1 MGRTATTAVE
11 EGVVTRY
18 EQATMAAVQQ
28 ALSDEICRVGA
39 RLDQLHA
46 ARRDALTPCANIPIT
61 IEESTHDH

>member
-1 MGRTATTAVE
+1 M
-11 EGVVTRY
+11 TRY

-46 ARRDALTPCANIPIT
+46 ARRDALTPCANIPPEGEHHGHHGLGT
-61 IEESTHDH
+61 DTT

>member
-1 MGRTATTAVE
+1 M
-11 EGVVTRY
+11 TRY